1 MILVENSRA
10 AQRRAEGRPPPSVLS
25 AEDIATAQSALKG
38 WPEYAVTPCI
48 DAVELA
54 AQLGVAELWLKDEG
68 AREPLR
74 SFKALGG
81 AYALDVALEQ
91 SPGEI
96 THVCCASAGNHGR
109 SVAWRARERGLAC
122 TVYLAAN
129 VSDEKVARIA
139 AYGAEIVRVD
149 GTYDDAL
156 DQCQADADA
165 HGRLLIQDTSFP
177 GYVETCARIMC
188 GYSLLGT
195 EALGQMKNQPPT
207 HVFLQVGCG
216 GLAVA
221 VIEALIAELGDDLPI
236 IVLMQS
242 KKAAALI
249 ESFKQD
255 RIVEFDGELATS
267 MTGIAVS
274 HLSMVAWE
282 SMRDCGD
289 YAVTVSDAVAKE
301 AVARLGD
308 NGIVTTTTGASGFA
322 ALMAIA
328 GDEDMRAKVELNA
341 DSRVLCIVSER
352 SE

>member
-1 MILVENSRA
+1 MILVENPRA
-10 AQRRAEGRPPPSVLS
+10 ARRRAEGRPPVSVLP
-25 AEDIATAQSALKG
+25 ADDIASAQEALRG
-38 WPEYAVTPCI
+38 WPEYATTPCI
-48 DAVELA
+48 PADELA
-54 AQLGVAELWLKDEG
+54 AKLGISELWLKDEG

-81 AYALDVALEQ
+81 AYALDVALQ
-91 SPGEI
+91 SSAGEI

-129 VSDEKVARIA
+129 VSTEKVARIA
-139 AYGAEIVRVD
+139 AYGADIIRVD

-156 DQCQADADA
+156 EQCQRDADK

-177 GYVETCARIMC
+177 GYVEPCARIMC

-195 EALGQMKNQPPT
+195 EALAQMAGEPPT

-221 VIEALIAELGDDLPI
+221 VIEALIKGLGDDLPT

-242 KKAAALI
+242 KKAASLL
-249 ESFKQD
+249 ESFRQGE
-255 RIVEFDGELATS
+255 IVEFSGELATS

-282 SMRDCGD
+282 SMRECGD
-289 YAVTVSDAVAKE
+289 FAVTVSDQAARAAVDS
-301 AVARLGD
+301 LGSI
-308 NGIVTTTTGASGFA
+308 GVITTTTGAAGYA
-322 ALMAIA
+322 ALLSICGDDAARATVGLDA
-328 GDEDMRAKVELNA
+328 G
-341 DSRVLCIVSER
+341 SRVLCIVSER